1 MSVQTILVRYR
12 EKGGDLKFEFISG
25 TNTEIEAILKGY
37 LSTKDP
43 HSLMVLGTV
52 SDRLEVGLT
61 EGTEIGL
68 VDGTEVELVEGTEVA
83 LVEGSEIQLSQG
95 NNVVGRIIIT
105 NADGER
111 TAELDEIDGAQVTID
126 LPHHEV
132 HEGNSFTA
140 SDVDLNVQIVAPKY
154 WLIRVPDNVEFH
166 MKVGVECDTGAL
178 LEFFENPT
186 INVDGGVV
194 PWYNNNR
201 NSNNT
206 TNMTCFDDPTVG
218 ADGVTR
224 LQVSRVGAG
233 RDKKIGGAGRMQFE
247 WILRSGEEY
256 LIKVTVDAN
265 GAELTFTADGYQV
278 VT

>member
-1 MSVQTILVRYR
+1 MSVQTVLVRYR

-37 LSTKDP
+37 LSSKDS
-43 HSLMVLGTV
+43 HSLMILGTV
-52 SDRLEVGLT
+52 SEQLEVGLT

-68 VDGTEVELVEGTEVA
+68 VDGTEVA

-105 NADGER
+105 DGER
-111 TAELDEIDGAQVTID
+111 IAELDEVDCAQITMD
-126 LPHHEV
+126 LAHHEV
-132 HEGNSFTA
+132 HEGNSFTV
-140 SDVDLNVQIVAPKY
+140 SDVDLNVQVAAPKY

-166 MKVGVECDTGAL
+166 MKVSVECDTGAL

-186 INVDGGVV
+186 INVDGVV
-194 PWYNNNR
+194 IPWYNNNR

-206 TNMTCFDDPTVG
+206 TNMACFDDPTVG

-233 RDKKIGGAGRMQFE
+233 RDKKLGGAGRMQFE
-247 WILRSGEEY
+247 WILRTGEEY

-265 GAELTFTADGYQV
+265 GAELTFTADGYQI